1 MALDFSK
8 SKTNTLANAIRK
20 TEDANARLVKNI
32 PVDSIQE
39 TPENEYVFGILDSDV
54 NRLAEEIKDHGFES
68 AITVI
73 DLHNGSYQVISG
85 HQRLRAMK
93 QLGEKTIPCIVDSY
107 DSEEEKYR
115 KLLTSNTLSRKIT
128 PLGMARAIAL
138 YEEKV
143 LTKEEIKRVTEK
155 YPELQNNKR
164 KIIARFFNT
173 SSGQV
178 YRYQALTKMPE
189 EIQEM
194 CKNPDFPWTALEYA
208 ASLTEEQKQ
217 RLLAKINEY
226 NSKKDE
232 SSTISRNMLI
242 QWIEAIKGKDERE
255 AKREILSTE
264 ADAPSAVSPVTV
276 QGSTNYEYA
285 ETTSEANV
293 QPTFGMNEPASSE
306 PNTNVE
312 PAFVPNAEAQNTA
325 QLSWHAPTAP
335 TQSEAPEFTSTF
347 GNSDDDFDPFT
358 SADDFEDHITEE
370 EMAKMADESSSAGSR
385 DFIFMESALATM
397 NAIADHPVTDANRES
412 VQQFVNECESV
423 LAKIKSLL

>member
-8 SKTNTLANAIRK
+8 SKTNTLTNAIRK

-32 PVDSIQE
+32 PVDSIEE

-54 NRLAEEIKDHGFES
+54 SRLAEEIKDHGFES

-107 DSEEEKYR
+107 GSEEEKYR

-138 YEEKV
+138 YEDKV
-143 LTKEEIKRVTEK
+143 LTKEEIAKATEK

-178 YRYQALTKMPE
+178 YRYQAITKMPE

-208 ASLTEEQKQ
+208 ASLTDEQKQ
-217 RLLAKINEY
+217 LLLDKINDY
-226 NSKKDE
+226 NVKKDE
-232 SSTISRNMLI
+232 NSTISRNMLI
-242 QWIEAIKGKDERE
+242 QWIEAIKGKEEKE
-255 AKREILSTE
+255 AKKEIISSE
-264 ADAPSAVSPVTV
+264 AD
-276 QGSTNYEYA
+276 
-285 ETTSEANV
+285 TTSEAVNETN
-293 QPTFGMNEPASSE
+293 TFDDTSFKEAHDEFTMNPPADEETLKDNGHVS
-306 PNTNVE
+306 NTDAAAVANDS
-312 PAFVPNAEAQNTA
+312 AEADEEERFDPIPGVETINY
-325 QLSWHAPTAP
+325 L
-335 TQSEAPEFTSTF
+335 
-347 GNSDDDFDPFT
+347 DDDPF
-358 SADDFEDHITEE
+358 SGADDFEDHITED
-370 EMAKMADESSSAGSR
+370 EMAKMADSSPSSSSR
-385 DFIFMESALATM
+385 DSTFMFSALATM
-397 NAIADHPVTDANRES
+397 NAIADHPVTDETRDS
-412 VQQFVNECESV
+412 VQQFVNECEAV
-423 LAKIKSLL
+423 LAKIKAML